1 MGAKVEFWNKDIL
14 LWAIDRSGQS
24 LEVLLQKFPKLSE
37 WLQGDKAPTL
47 KQLEDLARKLYI
59 PLAYLFLSEVPT
71 ETLPLTLFR
80 QNTASQE
87 VSVHL
92 RDLISDTKDK
102 QEWLSE
108 YLQDLGEDP
117 IPFVGS
123 CCPSDSVA
131 NIVQTIREVLELPQS
146 WAGAYDTWEDALRA
160 LIAKV
165 EDAGIIVV
173 ATGIVGTS
181 TRRTIAVEECRG
193 FALVDDYAPFIYLNS
208 SDSKSAQMFTLAH
221 ELAHIFLGES
231 RGGDGYNMLPA
242 DDAIER
248 LSDAI
253 AAELLVPESLLRE
266 KWQCYHNDYKQLK
279 RIFKVS
285 PIVLARRAKDLGLIT
300 REAFFEFYE
309 QEREAWRKY
318 KQASKGGGN
327 FYSVM
332 SKRLS
337 LRFAAYVQSAVRSNS
352 LMYRDAYRL
361 THLKGKSYDQFMEQY
376 HLA

>member
-1 MGAKVEFWNKDIL
+1 MRTGIEGLNKDVV
-14 LWAIDRSGQS
+14 LWAIDRSGNS
-24 LEVLLQKFPKLSE
+24 LEALLHQFPKLQE
-37 WLQGDKAPTL
+37 WLTGEKLPTL
-47 KQLEDLARKLYI
+47 KQVEKLAQRLYI
-59 PLAYLFLSEVPT
+59 PLAYLFGSEPPV
-71 ETLPLTLFR
+71 ETLPLAFFR
-80 QNTASQE
+80 QNRQTES

-92 RDLISDTKDK
+92 RDLIKDTKAK

-108 YLQDLGEDP
+108 YLQEQEAEPLA
-117 IPFVGS
+117 FVGS
-123 CCPSDSVA
+123 RKANESVSD
-131 NIVQTIREVLELPQS
+131 IVRAIRDVLQLPLS
-146 WAGAYDTWEDALRA
+146 WAACYDTWEDALRG

-173 ATGIVGTS
+173 ATGIVATS

-221 ELAHIFLGES
+221 EIAHIFLGVS
-231 RGGDGYNMLPA
+231 RGGDGYNMQPA
-242 DDAIER
+242 DDDIER
-248 LSDAI
+248 LSDAV
-253 AAELLVPESLLRE
+253 AAELLVPEGLFRE
-266 KWQCYHNDYKQLK
+266 KWQRYPGDYNRLK

-300 REAFFEFYE
+300 REAFFDFY
-309 QEREAWRKY
+309 QKERNAWRKH
-318 KQASKGGGN
+318 KQEQKGGGN